1 MSHKTVDQI
10 PIPEKSTPPLKIGPL
25 KDENGAIVK
34 GSDLTTC
41 TLTIFNR
48 GTEDQVKAA
57 TDVKSLVGEDGIL
70 NYQPVVGDT
79 AIVDA
84 KSRQEWR
91 VARADYT
98 WLSGARSWRHELH
111 FCVAN
116 LARLS

>member
-57 TDVKSLVGEDGIL
+57 ADVKSLVGEDGIL
-70 NYQPVVGDT
+70 NYQPVVADM

-84 KSRQEWR
+84 KRQAG
-91 VARADYT
+91 VAGRS
-98 WLSGARSWRHELH
+98 SGLHLGSERSPELAARITLRGE
-111 FCVAN
+111 
-116 LARLS
+116 